1 MSSKAYYIT
10 VKCRDVPG
18 RSLFIVLDNHPEH
31 GYTIRGVFT
40 YATSDTKG
48 LTDVPVPVMD
58 PAAMQELTWNTSSL
72 AEVLNR
78 EVGIG

>member
-10 VKCRDVPG
+10 VKCRDVPA
-18 RSLFIVLDNHPEH
+18 RSLFIVLDYIPEL

-40 YATSDTKG
+40 YATDDVRG
-48 LTDVPVPVMD
+48 LTDT
-58 PAAMQELTWNTSSL
+58 PASTPSPAEMQELTLNTSAL